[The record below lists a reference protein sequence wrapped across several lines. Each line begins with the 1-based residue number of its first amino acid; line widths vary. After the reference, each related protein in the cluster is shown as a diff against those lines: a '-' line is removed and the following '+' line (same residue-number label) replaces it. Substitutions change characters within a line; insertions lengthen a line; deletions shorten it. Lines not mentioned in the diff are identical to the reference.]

1 MLIFDCSYCLFL
13 FVVSTKKLKENFP
26 DAQELLWSFRMIEVE
41 NLTRY
46 YESRRAINNL
56 SFQIEKG
63 EVVGLLGPNG
73 AGKSTTMNII
83 SCILPASSG
92 TVKINGFDTFEQ
104 SLEIRKIIGY
114 LPETPPLYPDMTV
127 AKYLDFAAGVRGVAA
142 KKIPAS
148 VERVID
154 KCSLKDVG
162 HRIIGRLS
170 KGYQQRV
177 GLAQAMVH
185 DPEILIL
192 DEPTVGLDPI
202 QIIEIRKLIQELAAE
217 HTIILS
223 SHILPEITQICKR
236 VIIINEGEIAA
247 VDSLGGLTASLRKSE
262 RLSLTVRKSEDTI
275 IKKLNSMD
283 QVLSVSSEEEN
294 QFFIECALRSNL
306 QEDIAKLALE
316 NHWGIIELKPVSMTL
331 EDIFL
336 KLTLEEKE
344 PPA

>member
-1 MLIFDCSYCLFL
+1 
-13 FVVSTKKLKENFP
+13 
-26 DAQELLWSFRMIEVE
+26 MIEVE

-46 YESRRAINNL
+46 YGTRRAINNL

-63 EVVGLLGPNG
+63 EVVGFLGPNG

-83 SCILPASSG
+83 SCILSASSG
-92 TVKINGFDTFEQ
+92 SVKINGFDTFEQ
-104 SLEIRKIIGY
+104 SLEIRKVIGY
-114 LPETPPLYPDMTV
+114 LPETPPLYPDMVVTD
-127 AKYLDFAAGVRGVAA
+127 YLNFSAGIRGVDA
-142 KKIPAS
+142 KKTSAA
-148 VERVID
+148 VQRVLE

-192 DEPTVGLDPI
+192 DEPTIGLDPI

-247 VDSLGGLTASLRKSE
+247 VDSLDGLTASLRKSE
-262 RLSLTVRKSEDTI
+262 RLSLTVRNPEGNVLEEL
-275 IKKLNSMD
+275 KKLD
-283 QVLSVSSEEEN
+283 QVISTTKGEDN
-294 QFFIECALRSNL
+294 QYFIECKLRSNL
-306 QEDIAKLALE
+306 QDDIAKLALT
-316 NHWGIIELKPVSMTL
+316 NQWGIVELKPVSMTL

-336 KLTLEEKE
+336 KLTLEEKG
-344 PPA
+344 AAA

>member
-1 MLIFDCSYCLFL
+1 
-13 FVVSTKKLKENFP
+13 
-26 DAQELLWSFRMIEVE
+26 MIEVK

-46 YESRRAINNL
+46 YGTRRAINNI

-63 EVVGLLGPNG
+63 EVVGFLGPNG

-92 TVKINGFDTFEQ
+92 SAKINGFDTFEQ
-104 SLEIRKIIGY
+104 SLEIRKVIGY
-114 LPETPPLYPDMTV
+114 LPETPPLYSDMIV
-127 AKYLDFAAGVRGVAA
+127 SDYLNFAAGVRGVDT
-142 KKIPAS
+142 KRISSS
-148 VERVID
+148 VDRVIE
-154 KCSLKDVG
+154 KSSLKDVS

-177 GLAQAMVH
+177 GLAQSMVH

-192 DEPTVGLDPI
+192 DEPTIGLDPI
-202 QIIEIRKLIQELAAE
+202 QIIEIRKLIQELTAE

-247 VDSLGGLTASLRKSE
+247 VDSLGGLAASLRKSE
-262 RLSLTVRKSEDTI
+262 RLSLTVRNSENNI
-275 IKKLNSMD
+275 VEKLNGLD
-283 QVLSVSSEEEN
+283 QVISTTNSEGNEYL
-294 QFFIECALRSNL
+294 IECALRSNL
-306 QEDIAKLALE
+306 QDGIAKLALE
-316 NHWGIIELKPVSMTL
+316 NNWGIIELKPVSMTL

-344 PPA
+344 PEK

>member
-1 MLIFDCSYCLFL
+1 
-13 FVVSTKKLKENFP
+13 
-26 DAQELLWSFRMIEVE
+26 MIEVKD
-41 NLTRY
+41 LTRY
-46 YESRRAINNL
+46 YGTRCAINNI

-63 EVVGLLGPNG
+63 EVVGFLGPNG

-92 TVKINGFDTFEQ
+92 SARINGFDTFDQ

-114 LPETPPLYPDMTV
+114 LPETPPLYSDMV
-127 AKYLDFAAGVRGVAA
+127 VKDYLKFAAGVRGIDG
-142 KKIPAS
+142 KNIPAS
-148 VERVID
+148 VDRVIQ

-192 DEPTVGLDPI
+192 DEPTIGLDPI
-202 QIIEIRKLIQELAAE
+202 QIIEIRKLIQELAEE

-247 VDSLGGLTASLRKSE
+247 IDSLGGLTASLRKSE
-262 RLSLTVRKSEDTI
+262 RLSLKIRLPQDSVIE
-275 IKKLNSMD
+275 KLQGLE
-283 QVLSVSSEEEN
+283 QVISAVKGEEN
-294 QFFIECALRSNL
+294 EYLVECALRSNL
-306 QEDIAKLALE
+306 QDKIAKLALE
-316 NHWGIIELKPVSMTL
+316 NNWGIVELKPVSMTL

-344 PPA
+344 PAA

>member
-1 MLIFDCSYCLFL
+1 
-13 FVVSTKKLKENFP
+13 
-26 DAQELLWSFRMIEVE
+26 MIEVK

-46 YESRRAINNL
+46 YGNRRAINNI

-63 EVVGLLGPNG
+63 EVVGFLGPNG

-83 SCILPASSG
+83 SCILAASSG
-92 TVKINGFDTFEQ
+92 SAKINGFDTFEK

-114 LPETPPLYPDMTV
+114 LPETPPLYSDMIV
-127 AKYLDFAAGVRGVAA
+127 SDYLNFAAGVRGVDT
-142 KKIPAS
+142 KKISSS
-148 VERVID
+148 VDRVIE

-185 DPEILIL
+185 NPEILIL
-192 DEPTVGLDPI
+192 DEPTIGLDPI
-202 QIIEIRKLIQELAAE
+202 QIIEIRKLIQELTAE

-223 SHILPEITQICKR
+223 SHILPEINQICKR
-236 VIIINEGEIAA
+236 VIIINDGEIAA
-247 VDSLGGLTASLRKSE
+247 VDSLGGLAASLRKSD
-262 RLSLTVRKSEDTI
+262 RLSLTVR
-275 IKKLNSMD
+275 
-283 QVLSVSSEEEN
+283 SSEENVIEKVNDLDQVISVTNSGGN
-294 QFFIECALRSNL
+294 QYLIECALRSNL
-306 QEDIAKLALE
+306 QDKIAKLALE
-316 NHWGIIELKPVSMTL
+316 NNWGIVELKPVSMTL

-344 PPA
+344 PEK

>member
-1 MLIFDCSYCLFL
+1 
-13 FVVSTKKLKENFP
+13 
-26 DAQELLWSFRMIEVE
+26 MIEVE

-63 EVVGLLGPNG
+63 EVVGFLGPNG

-262 RLSLTVRKSEDTI
+262 RLSLTVRNSEDTI
-275 IKKLNSMD
+275 IEKLNSMD

-344 PPA
+344 PAA

>member
-1 MLIFDCSYCLFL
+1 
-13 FVVSTKKLKENFP
+13 
-26 DAQELLWSFRMIEVE
+26 MIEVK

-46 YESRRAINNL
+46 YGTRRAINNI

-63 EVVGLLGPNG
+63 EVVGFLGPNG

-83 SCILPASSG
+83 SCILAASSG
-92 TVKINGFDTFEQ
+92 SAKINGFDTFEQ

-114 LPETPPLYPDMTV
+114 LPETPPLYSDMIV
-127 AKYLDFAAGVRGVAA
+127 SDYLNFAAGIRGVDT
-142 KKIPAS
+142 KRISSS
-148 VERVID
+148 VDRVIE

-185 DPEILIL
+185 EPEILIL
-192 DEPTVGLDPI
+192 DEPTIGLDPI
-202 QIIEIRKLIQELAAE
+202 QIIEIRKLIQELTTE

-223 SHILPEITQICKR
+223 SHILPEINQICKR
-236 VIIINEGEIAA
+236 VIIINDGEIAA
-247 VDSLGGLTASLRKSE
+247 VDSLGGLAASLRKSD
-262 RLSLTVRKSEDTI
+262 RLSLTVR
-275 IKKLNSMD
+275 
-283 QVLSVSSEEEN
+283 SSEENVIEKVNDLDQVISVTNSGGN
-294 QFFIECALRSNL
+294 QYLIECALRSNL
-306 QEDIAKLALE
+306 QDKIAKLALE
-316 NHWGIIELKPVSMTL
+316 NNWGIVELKPVSMTL

-344 PPA
+344 PEK

>member
-1 MLIFDCSYCLFL
+1 
-13 FVVSTKKLKENFP
+13 
-26 DAQELLWSFRMIEVE
+26 MIEVK

-46 YESRRAINNL
+46 YGTRRAINNI

-63 EVVGLLGPNG
+63 EVVGFLGPNG

-92 TVKINGFDTFEQ
+92 SAKINGFDTFEQ
-104 SLEIRKIIGY
+104 SLEIRKVIGY
-114 LPETPPLYPDMTV
+114 LPETPPLYSDMIV
-127 AKYLDFAAGVRGVAA
+127 ADYLNFAAAVRGVDA
-142 KKIPAS
+142 KRISFS
-148 VERVID
+148 VDRVIE

-162 HRIIGRLS
+162 RRIIGRLS

-177 GLAQAMVH
+177 GLAQAMIH

-192 DEPTVGLDPI
+192 DEPTIGLDPI
-202 QIIEIRKLIQELAAE
+202 QIIEIRKLIHELTAE

-247 VDSLGGLTASLRKSE
+247 VDSLGGLAASLRKSE
-262 RLSLTVRKSEDTI
+262 RLSLTVRNSENNVAEQ
-275 IKKLNSMD
+275 LNGLD
-283 QVLSVSSEEEN
+283 QVISATNSEGN
-294 QFFIECALRSNL
+294 QYLIECALRSNL
-306 QEDIAKLALE
+306 QDKIAKLALE
-316 NHWGIIELKPVSMTL
+316 NNWGIVELKPVSMTL

-336 KLTLEEKE
+336 KLTIEEKE
-344 PPA
+344 PEK

>member
-1 MLIFDCSYCLFL
+1 
-13 FVVSTKKLKENFP
+13 
-26 DAQELLWSFRMIEVE
+26 MIEVK

-46 YESRRAINNL
+46 YGNRRAINNI

-63 EVVGLLGPNG
+63 EVVGFLGPNG

-83 SCILPASSG
+83 SCILAASSG
-92 TVKINGFDTFEQ
+92 SAKINGFDTFEK

-114 LPETPPLYPDMTV
+114 LPETPPLYSDMIV
-127 AKYLDFAAGVRGVAA
+127 SDYLNFAAGVRGVDT
-142 KKIPAS
+142 KKISSS
-148 VERVID
+148 VDRVIE

-185 DPEILIL
+185 NPEILIL
-192 DEPTVGLDPI
+192 DEPTIGLDPI
-202 QIIEIRKLIQELAAE
+202 QIIEIRKLIQELTVE

-223 SHILPEITQICKR
+223 SHILPEINQICKR
-236 VIIINEGEIAA
+236 VIIINDGEIAA
-247 VDSLGGLTASLRKSE
+247 VDSLGGLAASLRKSD
-262 RLSLTVRKSEDTI
+262 RLSLTVR
-275 IKKLNSMD
+275 
-283 QVLSVSSEEEN
+283 SSEENVIEKVNDLDQVISVTNSGGN
-294 QFFIECALRSNL
+294 QYLIECALRSNL
-306 QEDIAKLALE
+306 QDKIAKLALE
-316 NHWGIIELKPVSMTL
+316 NNWGIVELKPVSMTL

-344 PPA
+344 PEK

>member
-1 MLIFDCSYCLFL
+1 
-13 FVVSTKKLKENFP
+13 
-26 DAQELLWSFRMIEVE
+26 MIEVE

-46 YESRRAINNL
+46 YGSRRAINNL

-63 EVVGLLGPNG
+63 EVVGFLGPNG

-83 SCILPASSG
+83 SCILPASNG
-92 TVKINGFDTFEQ
+92 TVKINRFDTFEQ
-104 SLEIRKIIGY
+104 SLEIRKMIGY

-127 AKYLDFAAGVRGVAA
+127 AKYLDFAAGVRGVSY
-142 KKIPAS
+142 KNIPAA
-148 VERVID
+148 VERVIE
-154 KCSLKDVG
+154 KCSLKEVG

-192 DEPTVGLDPI
+192 DEPTIGLDPI
-202 QIIEIRKLIQELAAE
+202 QIIEIRNLIQELAEE

-262 RLSLTVRKSEDTI
+262 RLSLTVRQSEDTI
-275 IKKLNSMD
+275 IEKLNSLD
-283 QVLSVSSEEEN
+283 QVISASSTEEN
-294 QFFIECALRSNL
+294 KFLIECSLRSNL
-306 QEDIAKLALE
+306 QDDIAKLALE
-316 NHWGIIELKPVSMTL
+316 NDWGIIELKPISMTL

-344 PPA
+344 PVV

>member
-1 MLIFDCSYCLFL
+1 
-13 FVVSTKKLKENFP
+13 
-26 DAQELLWSFRMIEVE
+26 MIEVE

-46 YESRRAINNL
+46 YGTRRAINNL

-63 EVVGLLGPNG
+63 EVVGFLGPNG

-83 SCILPASSG
+83 SCILSASSG
-92 TVKINGFDTFEQ
+92 SVKINGFDTFEQ
-104 SLEIRKIIGY
+104 SLEIRKAIGY
-114 LPETPPLYPDMTV
+114 LPETPPLYPDMVVTD
-127 AKYLDFAAGVRGVAA
+127 YLNFSAGIRGVDA
-142 KKIPAS
+142 KKTTTA
-148 VERVID
+148 VQRVLE

-192 DEPTVGLDPI
+192 DEPTIGLDPI

-262 RLSLTVRKSEDTI
+262 RLSLTVRNSEGNVLEEL
-275 IKKLNSMD
+275 KKLD
-283 QVLSVSSEEEN
+283 QVISTTKGEDN
-294 QFFIECALRSNL
+294 QYFIECKLRSNL
-306 QEDIAKLALE
+306 QDDIAKLALT
-316 NHWGIIELKPVSMTL
+316 NQWGIVELKPVSMTL

-336 KLTLEEKE
+336 KLTLEEKG
-344 PPA
+344 AAA

>member
-1 MLIFDCSYCLFL
+1 
-13 FVVSTKKLKENFP
+13 
-26 DAQELLWSFRMIEVE
+26 MIEVK

-46 YESRRAINNL
+46 YGTRRAINNI

-63 EVVGLLGPNG
+63 EVVGFLGPNG

-92 TVKINGFDTFEQ
+92 SAKINGFDTFEQ
-104 SLEIRKIIGY
+104 SLEIRKVIGY
-114 LPETPPLYPDMTV
+114 LQETPPLYSDMIV
-127 AKYLDFAAGVRGVAA
+127 SDYLNFAAGVRGVDT
-142 KKIPAS
+142 KRISSS
-148 VERVID
+148 VDRVIE
-154 KCSLKDVG
+154 KCSLKDVS

-177 GLAQAMVH
+177 GLAQSMVH

-192 DEPTVGLDPI
+192 DEPTIGLDPI
-202 QIIEIRKLIQELAAE
+202 QIIEIRKLIQELTAE

-247 VDSLGGLTASLRKSE
+247 VDSLGGLAASLRKSE
-262 RLSLTVRKSEDTI
+262 RLSLTVRNSENNI
-275 IKKLNSMD
+275 VEKLNGLD
-283 QVLSVSSEEEN
+283 QVISTTNSEGNEYL
-294 QFFIECALRSNL
+294 IECALRSNL
-306 QEDIAKLALE
+306 QDGIAKLALE
-316 NHWGIIELKPVSMTL
+316 NNWGIIELKPVSMTL

-344 PPA
+344 PEK

>member
-1 MLIFDCSYCLFL
+1 
-13 FVVSTKKLKENFP
+13 
-26 DAQELLWSFRMIEVE
+26 MIEVE

-46 YESRRAINNL
+46 YGTRRAINNL

-63 EVVGLLGPNG
+63 EVVGFLGPNG

-83 SCILPASSG
+83 SCILSASSG
-92 TVKINGFDTFEQ
+92 SVKINGFDTFEQ
-104 SLEIRKIIGY
+104 SLEIRKVIGY
-114 LPETPPLYPDMTV
+114 LPETPPLYPDMVVTD
-127 AKYLDFAAGVRGVAA
+127 YLNFSAGIRGVDA
-142 KKIPAS
+142 KKTTTA
-148 VERVID
+148 VQRVLE

-192 DEPTVGLDPI
+192 DEPTIGLDPI

-262 RLSLTVRKSEDTI
+262 RLSLTVRNPEGNVLEEL
-275 IKKLNSMD
+275 KKLD
-283 QVLSVSSEEEN
+283 QVISTTKGEDN
-294 QFFIECALRSNL
+294 QYFIECKLRSNL
-306 QEDIAKLALE
+306 QDDIAKLALT
-316 NHWGIIELKPVSMTL
+316 NQWGIVELKPVPMTL

-336 KLTLEEKE
+336 KLTLEEKG
-344 PPA
+344 AAA